1 MTFIPVRLA
10 SYIGPVVASR
20 GSDSTRTNRAN
31 LTNNGHATIYTD
43 TLNELL
49 AGKFPRRLFCHLV
62 FLITQFANFFKK
74 NLLYSIILCS
84 LLLWPLCYSIFLIDS
99 YFSFNVIIISSNSFL
114 SRFVFYFIISASG
127 NKSTKEKQGYSICC
141 IIYIDSVLCLI

>member
-62 FLITQFANFFKK
+62 FLITQFAKFFFFKFT
-74 NLLYSIILCS
+74 LLHYFVFSSSMTS
-84 LLLWPLCYSIFLIDS
+84 LLLN
-99 YFSFNVIIISSNSFL
+99 FSN
-114 SRFVFYFIISASG
+114 
-127 NKSTKEKQGYSICC
+127 
-141 IIYIDSVLCLI
+141 